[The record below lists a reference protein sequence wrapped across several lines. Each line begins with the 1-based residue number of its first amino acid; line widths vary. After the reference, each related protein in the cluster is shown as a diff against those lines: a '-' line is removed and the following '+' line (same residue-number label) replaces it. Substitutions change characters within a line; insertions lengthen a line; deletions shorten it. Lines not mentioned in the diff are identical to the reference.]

1 MNKFII
7 GIEDDEVLLKDFL
20 FKQNLSKKAIKAI
33 KMNGDI
39 LVNGKHQ
46 TVRYRL
52 KKNDVIELI
61 WPDEISTMEP
71 YEYSLKIIYEDENY
85 LIIDKPAGIP
95 CIPTKRY
102 PNKTIANAII
112 YYFQMCIK
120 HTLLTVKHFH
130 MTCM

>member
-52 KKNDVIELI
+52 KK
-61 WPDEISTMEP
+61 M
-71 YEYSLKIIYEDENY
+71 
-85 LIIDKPAGIP
+85 
-95 CIPTKRY
+95 
-102 PNKTIANAII
+102 
-112 YYFQMCIK
+112 M
-120 HTLLTVKHFH
+120 
-130 MTCM
+130 

>member
-85 LIIDKPAGIP
+85 LKIDKP
-95 CIPTKRY
+95 
-102 PNKTIANAII
+102 II
-112 YYFQMCIK
+112 YYQKILNK
-120 HTLLTVKHFH
+120 
-130 MTCM
+130 